1 MVSRLAFAVCLS
13 ATLGAGTG
21 RAAERPLPPEP
32 PATKPLPPFA
42 LPDLEGRTVSLA
54 MFQGRTPVV
63 VAFIKG
69 TWCPHCADLLIQLEK
84 LKATDLAGIPVL
96 VISSEPAAQVL
107 QFLVRLEAERKIR
120 LTHRFLID
128 AALQFAPR
136 YGLTR
141 EISASQGR
149 QPSLLYLDRGGR
161 LIWAWTAGH
170 DQLLAIGPSLHERLE
185 EVWKAK
191 R

>member
-1 MVSRLAFAVCLS
+1 VISRLAFAVCLF
-13 ATLGAGTG
+13 ATLGAGAG

-32 PATKPLPPFA
+32 PATKPLPPFV
-42 LPDLEGRTVSLA
+42 LPDLQGRTVSLA

-96 VISSEPAAQVL
+96 VISSEPAPQVI
-107 QFLVRLEAERKIR
+107 QFLVRLEAARKIR
-120 LTHRFLID
+120 LTHRFLVD
-128 AALQFAPR
+128 AALRFAPR
-136 YGLTR
+136 YGLAR
-141 EISASQGR
+141 EVSSAQGR
-149 QPSLLYLDRGGR
+149 PPSLLYLDRGGR
-161 LIWAWTAGH
+161 LVWAWTAGH

-185 EVWKAK
+185 AVRTMKP
-191 R
+191 